1 MGVVSDGSM
10 GNTMNQPVSMDDIRQ
25 LSVAERLLLVEEI
38 WDSISDQPDSWT
50 LSPEQRAELERRAAA
65 NRDNP
70 DDGVT
75 WDEVK
80 AGLRN
85 RS

>member
-1 MGVVSDGSM
+1 
-10 GNTMNQPVSMDDIRQ
+10 MNQPVSMDDIRQ
-25 LSVAERLLLVEEI
+25 LSVVERLLLVEVI
-38 WDSISDQPDSWT
+38 WDRISDQPDSWT
-50 LSPEQRAELERRAAA
+50 LGPEQRAELERRAAEH
-65 NRDNP
+65 RQNP
-70 DDGVT
+70 NDGVT